1 MTTSTNRDQQVQQ
14 LREIITDINS
24 GMLTTVDQ
32 NGQLHSC
39 PMCKSGEISS
49 DGALWFFSYTHSQKV
64 NDIQHN
70 QQVNVSFTSPDKQRY
85 ISVSGTAQL
94 VTDRQKMQEK
104 WQPELHTWLPKGLDE
119 PDIILLKVNVNQAD
133 YWDSASSIQPQKIKL

>member
-1 MTTSTNRDQQVQQ
+1 MTTSTDRDQQVQQ
-14 LREIITDINS
+14 LREIIADINS

-39 PMCKSGEISS
+39 PMCKTGEISS
-49 DGALWFFSYTHSQKV
+49 DGALWFFSYAHSQKV

-94 VTDRQKMQEK
+94 VTDRKKMQEK

>member
-14 LREIITDINS
+14 LREIMADINC

-32 NGQLHSC
+32 NAQLHSC

-49 DGALWFFSYTHSQKV
+49 DGALWFFSYAHSQKV

-70 QQVNVSFTSPDKQRY
+70 QQVNVSFTSPDQQRY

-94 VTDRQKMQEK
+94 VEDRNKMQEK

-119 PDIILLKVNVNQAD
+119 PDIILLKVNVHQAD